1 MSGAEKSPGVE
12 AVAEVRAVGAFVLW
26 LKAAATLIAIAAVVA
41 SYFALLDNARVQAR
55 ARAEENMHSVSVALA
70 QHIERTIEQADQIG
84 RVMRLQYVR
93 GEKFASFARLYKDID
108 PDLYTQFALIDQ
120 TGVSVFSTVPGSKPV
135 DLSDRKHFRVHADGD
150 GRDFLYISE
159 PLVGRVS
166 KKLTLQL
173 SRRVDSLAGKFL
185 GVTVISINPE
195 EFTSVYRRLVGDAG
209 VVGVSGFDGIVRIRV
224 DKNGF
229 TFGQDVSKFSWFG
242 SILASDHGFVEIQSP
257 IDGVRRLLAFQQIPK
272 LSMYVT
278 VQLSFAEI
286 ESKYISA
293 YVSYM
298 PATAALIVLILLLL
312 FFLSVRTQV
321 LNRRLARSNIDLTR
335 SIALAKQ
342 AEESKSQFFA
352 NISHELRTP
361 LHGILGHSQ
370 LLTLETLPE
379 EAMESAESIHQNA
392 KHLLEIVNDVL
403 DLSKAE
409 LGVQLAEMSQV
420 TVRALFD
427 EIVKLHAADAAQRGL
442 ALNLHVDPEVPELV
456 VTDATLL
463 KQILHNLVSNALKFT
478 DKGSVSVRVVVN
490 AAHLLVEV
498 KDTGRGI
505 SVEDQGR
512 VFNSYTQVQQIEIRT
527 IRGTGLGLSLARQL
541 ASLLGGEIGLSSR
554 LGEGSVFWLT
564 LPLRSMEAAISEGKQ

>member
-1 MSGAEKSPGVE
+1 LSGAEKSPGVE

-26 LKAAATLIAIAAVVA
+26 LKAAGTLIAIAAVVA

-55 ARAEENMHSVSVALA
+55 ARAEENMRSVSFALA
-70 QHIERTIEQADQIG
+70 QHIERTIDQADQIG

-93 GEKFASFARLYKDID
+93 GEAFASFARLYKEID
-108 PDLYTQFALIDQ
+108 PDLYTQLALIDQ
-120 TGVSVFSTVPGSKPV
+120 TGFSVFSTVPGSKPV
-135 DLSDRKHFRVHADGD
+135 DLSDRKHFRVHADSD

-195 EFTSVYRRLVGDAG
+195 EFTAVYRRLVGDSG
-209 VVGVSGFDGIVRIRV
+209 VVSLSGFDGITRIRV
-224 DKNGF
+224 DKSGF
-229 TFGQDVSKFSWFG
+229 TFGQNVSGSSWFG
-242 SILASDHGFVEIQSP
+242 SVLASDHGFAEIESP

-298 PATAALIVLILLLL
+298 PATAALIILILLLL
-312 FFLSVRTQV
+312 FFLSVRTQM

-335 SIALAKQ
+335 SVALAKQ
-342 AEESKSQFFA
+342 ANESKAQFFA

-420 TVRALFD
+420 TVRAVFD
-427 EIVKLHAADAAQRGL
+427 EVIKLHAADAAQRGL
-442 ALNLHVDPEVPELV
+442 ALNLRVDPEVPELV
-456 VTDATLL
+456 VTDTTLL

-512 VFNSYTQVQQIEIRT
+512 VFNSYTQVQQFETRT

-554 LGEGSVFWLT
+554 LGEGSIFWLT

>member
-1 MSGAEKSPGVE
+1 MSGAGKSPDVE
-12 AVAEVRAVGAFVLW
+12 AVAEFRAVGAFVLW

-55 ARAEENMHSVSVALA
+55 ARAEENMRSVSFALA
-70 QHIERTIEQADQIG
+70 QHIERTIDQADQIG

-93 GEKFASFARLYKDID
+93 GEAFASFARLYKEID
-108 PDLYTQFALIDQ
+108 PDLYTQLALIDQ
-120 TGVSVFSTVPGSKPV
+120 TGFSVFSTLPGSKPV

-150 GRDFLYISE
+150 GKDFLYISE

-166 KKLTLQL
+166 KKLTLEL
-173 SRRVDSLAGKFL
+173 SRRVDSAAGKFL

-195 EFTSVYRRLVGDAG
+195 EFTSVYRRLVGDSG
-209 VVGVSGFDGIVRIRV
+209 VVALTGFDGITRIRV

-229 TFGQDVSKFSWFG
+229 TFGQDTSKLPWFG
-242 SILASDHGFVEIQSP
+242 SVLASDHGFAEIEGSV
-257 IDGVRRLLAFQQIPK
+257 DGLRRLMAFQQIPK

-286 ESKYISA
+286 ESKYLGG
-293 YVSYM
+293 YVSYL
-298 PATAALIVLILLLL
+298 PATAGLIILILLLL
-312 FFLSVRTQV
+312 FFLSVRMQR
-321 LNRRLARSNIDLTR
+321 LNERLARSNIDLTT
-335 SIALAKQ
+335 SMALAKQ
-342 AEESKSQFFA
+342 AEESKPQFFA

-379 EAMESAESIHQNA
+379 DAMESAESIHQSA
-392 KHLLEIVNDVL
+392 KHLLEIVNQVL

-409 LGVQLAEMSQV
+409 LGEHLAEMSQV
-420 TVRALFD
+420 AVRVVFD
-427 EIVKLHAADAAQRGL
+427 EVVKLHAADAAQRGL
-442 ALNLHVDPEVPELV
+442 ALNLRVDPEVPELV

-512 VFNSYTQVQQIEIRT
+512 VFNSYTQVQQFETRT

-541 ASLLGGEIGLSSR
+541 ASLLGGEIGLSS
-554 LGEGSVFWLT
+554 LAGEGSIFWLT
-564 LPLRSMEAAISEGKQ
+564 LPLRPMEAAISEGK

>member
-1 MSGAEKSPGVE
+1 MSGAGKSPDVE
-12 AVAEVRAVGAFVLW
+12 AVAEFRAVGAFVLW

-41 SYFALLDNARVQAR
+41 SYIALLDNARVQAR
-55 ARAEENMHSVSVALA
+55 ARAEENMRSVSFALA
-70 QHIERTIEQADQIG
+70 QHIERTIDQADQIG

-93 GEKFASFARLYKDID
+93 GEAFASFARLYKEID
-108 PDLYTQFALIDQ
+108 PDLYTQLALIDQ
-120 TGVSVFSTVPGSKPV
+120 TGFSVFSTLPGSKPV

-150 GRDFLYISE
+150 GKDFLYISE

-166 KKLTLQL
+166 KKLTLEL
-173 SRRVDSLAGKFL
+173 SRRVDSAAGKFL

-195 EFTSVYRRLVGDAG
+195 EFTSVYRRLVGDSG
-209 VVGVSGFDGIVRIRV
+209 VVALTGFDGITRIRV

-229 TFGQDVSKFSWFG
+229 TFGQDTSKLPWFG
-242 SILASDHGFVEIQSP
+242 SVLASDHGFAEIEGSV
-257 IDGVRRLLAFQQIPK
+257 DGLRRLMAFQQIPK

-286 ESKYISA
+286 ESKYLGG
-293 YVSYM
+293 YVSYL
-298 PATAALIVLILLLL
+298 PATAGLIILILLLL
-312 FFLSVRTQV
+312 FFLSVRMQR
-321 LNRRLARSNIDLTR
+321 LNERLARSNIDLTT
-335 SIALAKQ
+335 SMALAKQ
-342 AEESKSQFFA
+342 AEESKPQFFA

-370 LLTLETLPE
+370 LLTQETLPE
-379 EAMESAESIHQNA
+379 EAMESAESIHQSA
-392 KHLLEIVNDVL
+392 KHLLEIVNQVL

-409 LGVQLAEMSQV
+409 SGVQLAEMSQV
-420 TVRALFD
+420 TVRAVFD
-427 EIVKLHAADAAQRGL
+427 EVVKLHAADAAQRGL

-478 DKGSVSVRVVVN
+478 DKGLVSVRIVVN

-505 SVEDQGR
+505 SVEDQRR
-512 VFNSYTQVQQIEIRT
+512 VFNSYTQVQQFETRT

-541 ASLLGGEIGLSSR
+541 AALLGGEIGLSSR
-554 LGEGSVFWLT
+554 AGEGSLFWLR

>member
-12 AVAEVRAVGAFVLW
+12 AVDGGRAAGPYVFW
-26 LKAAATLIAIAAVVA
+26 LKTAATLIAIAAVVA

-55 ARAEENMHSVSVALA
+55 ARAEENMRSVSFALA
-70 QHIERTIEQADQIG
+70 QHIERTIDQADQIG

-93 GEKFASFARLYKDID
+93 GEKFASFARLYKEID

-195 EFTSVYRRLVGDAG
+195 EFTSVYRRLVGDSG
-209 VVGVSGFDGIVRIRV
+209 VVTLTGFDGITRIRV

-229 TFGQDVSKFSWFG
+229 TFGQNTSKLPWFG
-242 SILASDHGFVEIQSP
+242 SVLASDHGFAEIEGSV
-257 IDGVRRLLAFQQIPK
+257 DGLRRLMAFQQIPK
-272 LSMYVT
+272 LSLYVT
-278 VQLSFAEI
+278 VQLSFAEM
-286 ESKYISA
+286 ESKYLGG
-293 YVSYM
+293 YVSYV
-298 PATAALIVLILLLL
+298 PATAALIILILLLL

-342 AEESKSQFFA
+342 AEESKTQFFA

-420 TVRALFD
+420 TVRAVFD
-427 EIVKLHAADAAQRGL
+427 EVVKLHAADAAQRGL

-456 VTDATLL
+456 FTDATLL

-512 VFNSYTQVQQIEIRT
+512 VFNSYTQVQQFETRT

-554 LGEGSVFWLT
+554 VGEGSIFWLT
-564 LPLRSMEAAISEGKQ
+564 LPLRSMEAAISEGK

>member
-1 MSGAEKSPGVE
+1 LSGAEKSPGVE

-26 LKAAATLIAIAAVVA
+26 LKAAGTLIAIAAVVA

-55 ARAEENMHSVSVALA
+55 ARAEENMRSVSFALA
-70 QHIERTIEQADQIG
+70 QHIERTIDQADQIG

-93 GEKFASFARLYKDID
+93 GEAFASFARLYKEID
-108 PDLYTQFALIDQ
+108 PDLYTQLALIDQ
-120 TGVSVFSTVPGSKPV
+120 TGFSVFSTVPGSKPV
-135 DLSDRKHFRVHADGD
+135 DLSDRKHFRVHADSD

-195 EFTSVYRRLVGDAG
+195 EFTAVYRRLVGDSG
-209 VVGVSGFDGIVRIRV
+209 VVSLSGFDGITRIRV
-224 DKNGF
+224 DKSGF
-229 TFGQDVSKFSWFG
+229 TFGQNVSGSSWFG
-242 SILASDHGFVEIQSP
+242 SVLASDHGFAEIQSP

-298 PATAALIVLILLLL
+298 PATAALIILILLLL
-312 FFLSVRTQV
+312 FFLSVRTQM

-335 SIALAKQ
+335 SVALAKQ
-342 AEESKSQFFA
+342 ANESKAQFFA

-420 TVRALFD
+420 TVRAVFD
-427 EIVKLHAADAAQRGL
+427 EVIKLHAADAAQRGL
-442 ALNLHVDPEVPELV
+442 ALNLRVDPEVPELV
-456 VTDATLL
+456 VTDTTLL

-512 VFNSYTQVQQIEIRT
+512 VFNSYTQVQQFETRT

-554 LGEGSVFWLT
+554 LGEGSIFWLT

>member
-1 MSGAEKSPGVE
+1 MSGAGKSPDVE
-12 AVAEVRAVGAFVLW
+12 AVAEFRAVGAFVLW

-55 ARAEENMHSVSVALA
+55 ARAEENMRSVSFALA
-70 QHIERTIEQADQIG
+70 QHIERTIDQADQIG

-93 GEKFASFARLYKDID
+93 GEAFASFARLYKEID
-108 PDLYTQFALIDQ
+108 PDLYTQLALIDQ
-120 TGVSVFSTVPGSKPV
+120 TGFSVFSTLPGSKPV

-150 GRDFLYISE
+150 GKDFLYISE

-166 KKLTLQL
+166 KKLTLEL
-173 SRRVDSLAGKFL
+173 SRRVDSAAGKFL

-195 EFTSVYRRLVGDAG
+195 EFTSVYRRLVGDSG
-209 VVGVSGFDGIVRIRV
+209 VVTLTGFDGITRIRV

-229 TFGQDVSKFSWFG
+229 TFGQDTSKLPWFG
-242 SILASDHGFVEIQSP
+242 SVLASDHGFAEIEGSV
-257 IDGVRRLLAFQQIPK
+257 DGLRRLMAFQQIPK

-286 ESKYISA
+286 ESKYLGG
-293 YVSYM
+293 YVSYL
-298 PATAALIVLILLLL
+298 PATAGLIILILLLL
-312 FFLSVRTQV
+312 FFLSVRMQR
-321 LNRRLARSNIDLTR
+321 LNERLARSNIDLTT
-335 SIALAKQ
+335 SMALAKQ
-342 AEESKSQFFA
+342 AEESKPQFFA

-370 LLTLETLPE
+370 LLTQETLPE
-379 EAMESAESIHQNA
+379 EAMESAESIHQSA
-392 KHLLEIVNDVL
+392 KHLLEIVNQVL

-409 LGVQLAEMSQV
+409 SGVQLAEMSQV
-420 TVRALFD
+420 TVRAVFD
-427 EIVKLHAADAAQRGL
+427 EVVKLHAADAAQRGL

-478 DKGSVSVRVVVN
+478 DKGLVSVRIVVN

-505 SVEDQGR
+505 SVEDQRR
-512 VFNSYTQVQQIEIRT
+512 VFNSYTQVQQFETRT

-541 ASLLGGEIGLSSR
+541 AALLGGEIGLSSR
-554 LGEGSVFWLT
+554 AGEGSLFWLR

>member
-26 LKAAATLIAIAAVVA
+26 LKAAGTLIAIAAVVA

-55 ARAEENMHSVSVALA
+55 ARAEENMRSVSFALA
-70 QHIERTIEQADQIG
+70 QHIERTIDQADQIG

-93 GEKFASFARLYKDID
+93 GEAFASFARLYKEID
-108 PDLYTQFALIDQ
+108 PDLYTQLALIDQ
-120 TGVSVFSTVPGSKPV
+120 TGFSVFSTVPGSKPV
-135 DLSDRKHFRVHADGD
+135 DLSDRKHFRVHADSD

-195 EFTSVYRRLVGDAG
+195 EFTAVYRRLVGDSG
-209 VVGVSGFDGIVRIRV
+209 VVSLSGFDGITRIRV
-224 DKNGF
+224 DKSGF
-229 TFGQDVSKFSWFG
+229 TFGQNVSGSSWFG
-242 SILASDHGFVEIQSP
+242 SVLASDHGFAEIQSP

-298 PATAALIVLILLLL
+298 PATAALIILILLLL
-312 FFLSVRTQV
+312 FFLSVRTQM

-335 SIALAKQ
+335 SVALAKQ
-342 AEESKSQFFA
+342 ANESKAQFFA

-420 TVRALFD
+420 TVRAVFD
-427 EIVKLHAADAAQRGL
+427 EVIKLHAADAAQRGL
-442 ALNLHVDPEVPELV
+442 ALNLRVDPEVPELV
-456 VTDATLL
+456 VTDTTLL

-512 VFNSYTQVQQIEIRT
+512 VFNSYTQVQQFETRT

-554 LGEGSVFWLT
+554 LGEGSIFWLT

>member
-1 MSGAEKSPGVE
+1 LSGAEKSPGVE

-26 LKAAATLIAIAAVVA
+26 LKAAGTLIAIAAVVA

-55 ARAEENMHSVSVALA
+55 ARAEENMRSVSFALA
-70 QHIERTIEQADQIG
+70 QHIERTIDQADQIG

-93 GEKFASFARLYKDID
+93 GEAFASFARLYKEID
-108 PDLYTQFALIDQ
+108 PDLYTQLALIDQ
-120 TGVSVFSTVPGSKPV
+120 TGFSVFSTVPGSKPV

-195 EFTSVYRRLVGDAG
+195 EFTAVYRRLVGDSG
-209 VVGVSGFDGIVRIRV
+209 VVSLSGFDGITRIRV
-224 DKNGF
+224 DKSGF
-229 TFGQDVSKFSWFG
+229 TFGQNVSGSSWFG
-242 SILASDHGFVEIQSP
+242 SVLASDHGFAEIQSP

-298 PATAALIVLILLLL
+298 PATAALIILILLLL
-312 FFLSVRTQV
+312 FFLSVRTQM

-335 SIALAKQ
+335 SVALAKQ
-342 AEESKSQFFA
+342 ANESKAQFFA

-420 TVRALFD
+420 TVRAVFD
-427 EIVKLHAADAAQRGL
+427 EVIKLHAADAAQRGL
-442 ALNLHVDPEVPELV
+442 ALNLRVDPEVPELV
-456 VTDATLL
+456 VTDTTLL

-505 SVEDQGR
+505 SLEDQGR
-512 VFNSYTQVQQIEIRT
+512 VFNSYTQVQQFETRT

-554 LGEGSVFWLT
+554 LGEGSIFWLT

>member
-1 MSGAEKSPGVE
+1 MSGAEKSPVVE
-12 AVAEVRAVGAFVLW
+12 AVDLGRTAGTYVLW
-26 LKAAATLIAIAAVVA
+26 LKTAATLIAIAAVLV
-41 SYFALLDNARVQAR
+41 SYFLILDNARVQAR
-55 ARAEENMHSVSVALA
+55 ARAEENMRSVSVALA

-93 GEKFASFARLYKDID
+93 GEKFASFARLYKEID
-108 PDLYTQFALIDQ
+108 PDLYTQFGLIDQ
-120 TGVSVFSTVPGSKPV
+120 TGFLVFSTVPDFKPV

-159 PLVGRVS
+159 PVIGRAS

-173 SRRVDSLAGKFL
+173 SRRVDSAAGKFL

-195 EFTSVYRRLVGDAG
+195 EFTAVYRRLVGDSG
-209 VVGVSGFDGIVRIRV
+209 VVSLSGFDGITRIRV
-224 DKNGF
+224 DKSGF
-229 TFGQDVSKFSWFG
+229 TFGQNVSKLPWFG
-242 SILASDHGFVEIQSP
+242 SILASDHGFAEIESA
-257 IDGVRRLLAFQQIPK
+257 IDGERRLLAFQQIPK

-278 VQLSFAEI
+278 VQLSFAEM
-286 ESKYISA
+286 ESKYLS
-293 YVSYM
+293 SYASYL
-298 PATAALIVLILLLL
+298 PATAALIIMILLLL

-342 AEESKSQFFA
+342 AEESKAQFFA

-370 LLTLETLPE
+370 LLALETLPE
-379 EAMESAESIHQNA
+379 DAMESAQSIHQSA
-392 KHLLEIVNDVL
+392 KHLLEIVNQVL

-409 LGVQLAEMSQV
+409 LGEHLAEMSQV
-420 TVRALFD
+420 AVRVVFD
-427 EIVKLHAADAAQRGL
+427 EVVKLHAADAAQRGL
-442 ALNLHVDPEVPELV
+442 ALNLRVDPEVPELV

-512 VFNSYTQVQQIEIRT
+512 VFNSYTQVQQFETRT

-541 ASLLGGEIGLSSR
+541 ASLLGGEIGLSS
-554 LGEGSVFWLT
+554 LAGEGSIFWLT
-564 LPLRSMEAAISEGKQ
+564 LPLRPMEAAISEGK

>member
-26 LKAAATLIAIAAVVA
+26 LKAAGTLIAIAAVVA

-55 ARAEENMHSVSVALA
+55 ARAEENMRSVSFALA
-70 QHIERTIEQADQIG
+70 QHIERTIDQADQIG

-93 GEKFASFARLYKDID
+93 GEAFASFARLYKEID
-108 PDLYTQFALIDQ
+108 PDLYTQLALIDQ
-120 TGVSVFSTVPGSKPV
+120 TGFSVFSTVPGSKPV
-135 DLSDRKHFRVHADGD
+135 DLSDRKHFRVHADSD

-195 EFTSVYRRLVGDAG
+195 EFTAVYRRLVGDSG
-209 VVGVSGFDGIVRIRV
+209 VVSLSGFDGITRIRV
-224 DKNGF
+224 DKSGF
-229 TFGQDVSKFSWFG
+229 TFGQNVSGSSWFG
-242 SILASDHGFVEIQSP
+242 SVLASDHGFAEIESP

-298 PATAALIVLILLLL
+298 PATAALIILILLLL
-312 FFLSVRTQV
+312 FFLSVRTQM

-335 SIALAKQ
+335 SVALAKQ
-342 AEESKSQFFA
+342 ANESKAQFFA

-420 TVRALFD
+420 TVRAVFD
-427 EIVKLHAADAAQRGL
+427 EVIKLHAADAAQRGL
-442 ALNLHVDPEVPELV
+442 ALNLRVDPEVPELV
-456 VTDATLL
+456 VTDTTLL

-512 VFNSYTQVQQIEIRT
+512 VFNSYTQVQQFETRT

-554 LGEGSVFWLT
+554 LGEGSIFWLT

>member
-1 MSGAEKSPGVE
+1 MSGAGKSPDVE
-12 AVAEVRAVGAFVLW
+12 AVAEFRAVGAFVLW

-55 ARAEENMHSVSVALA
+55 ARAEENMRSVSFALA
-70 QHIERTIEQADQIG
+70 QHIERTIDQADQIG

-93 GEKFASFARLYKDID
+93 GEAFASFARLYKEID
-108 PDLYTQFALIDQ
+108 PDLYTQLALIDQ
-120 TGVSVFSTVPGSKPV
+120 TGFSVFSTLPGSKPV

-150 GRDFLYISE
+150 GKDFLYISE

-166 KKLTLQL
+166 KKLTLEL
-173 SRRVDSLAGKFL
+173 SRRVDSAAGKFL

-195 EFTSVYRRLVGDAG
+195 EFTSVYRRLVGDSG
-209 VVGVSGFDGIVRIRV
+209 VVALTGFDGITRIRV

-229 TFGQDVSKFSWFG
+229 TFGQDTSKLPWFG
-242 SILASDHGFVEIQSP
+242 SVLASDHGFAEIEGSV
-257 IDGVRRLLAFQQIPK
+257 DGLRRLMAFQQIPK

-286 ESKYISA
+286 ESKYLGG
-293 YVSYM
+293 YVSYL
-298 PATAALIVLILLLL
+298 PATAGLIILILLLL
-312 FFLSVRTQV
+312 FFLSVRMQR
-321 LNRRLARSNIDLTR
+321 LNERLARSNIDLTT
-335 SIALAKQ
+335 SMALAKQ
-342 AEESKSQFFA
+342 AEESKPQFFA

-370 LLTLETLPE
+370 LLTQETLPE
-379 EAMESAESIHQNA
+379 EAMESAESIHQSA
-392 KHLLEIVNDVL
+392 KHLLEIVNQVL

-409 LGVQLAEMSQV
+409 LGEHLAEMSQV
-420 TVRALFD
+420 AVRVVFD
-427 EIVKLHAADAAQRGL
+427 EVVKLHAADAAQRGL
-442 ALNLHVDPEVPELV
+442 ALNLRVDPEVPELV

-512 VFNSYTQVQQIEIRT
+512 VFNSYTQVQQFETRT

-541 ASLLGGEIGLSSR
+541 AALLGGEIGLSSR
-554 LGEGSVFWLT
+554 AGEGSLFWLR

>member
-55 ARAEENMHSVSVALA
+55 ARAEENMRSVSVALA

-93 GEKFASFARLYKDID
+93 GEKFASFARLYKEID

-442 ALNLHVDPEVPELV
+442 ALNLRVDPEVPELV

-512 VFNSYTQVQQIEIRT
+512 VFNSYTQVQQLEIRT

-554 LGEGSVFWLT
+554 LGEGSIFWLT

>member
-1 MSGAEKSPGVE
+1 MSGAGKSPDVE
-12 AVAEVRAVGAFVLW
+12 AVAEFRAVGAFVLW

-55 ARAEENMHSVSVALA
+55 ARAEENMRSVSFALA
-70 QHIERTIEQADQIG
+70 QHIERTIDQADQIG

-93 GEKFASFARLYKDID
+93 GEAFASFARLYKEID
-108 PDLYTQFALIDQ
+108 PDLYTQLALIDQ
-120 TGVSVFSTVPGSKPV
+120 TGFSVFSTLPGSKPV

-150 GRDFLYISE
+150 GKDFLYISE

-166 KKLTLQL
+166 KKLTLEL
-173 SRRVDSLAGKFL
+173 SRRVDSAAGKFL

-195 EFTSVYRRLVGDAG
+195 EFTSVYRRLVGDSG
-209 VVGVSGFDGIVRIRV
+209 VVALTGFDGITRIRV

-229 TFGQDVSKFSWFG
+229 TFGQDTSKLPWFG
-242 SILASDHGFVEIQSP
+242 SVLASDHGFAEIEGSV
-257 IDGVRRLLAFQQIPK
+257 DGLRRLMAFQQIPK

-286 ESKYISA
+286 ESKYLGG
-293 YVSYM
+293 YVSYL
-298 PATAALIVLILLLL
+298 PATAGLIILILLLL
-312 FFLSVRTQV
+312 FFLSVRMQR
-321 LNRRLARSNIDLTR
+321 LNERLARSNIDLTT
-335 SIALAKQ
+335 SMALAKQ
-342 AEESKSQFFA
+342 AEESKPQFFA

-370 LLTLETLPE
+370 LLTQETLPE
-379 EAMESAESIHQNA
+379 EAMESAESIHQSA
-392 KHLLEIVNDVL
+392 KHLLEIVNQVL

-409 LGVQLAEMSQV
+409 SGVQLAEMSQV
-420 TVRALFD
+420 TVRAVFD
-427 EIVKLHAADAAQRGL
+427 EVVKLHAADAAQRGL

-478 DKGSVSVRVVVN
+478 DKGLVSVRIVVN

-505 SVEDQGR
+505 SVEDQRR
-512 VFNSYTQVQQIEIRT
+512 VFNSYTQVQQFETRT

-541 ASLLGGEIGLSSR
+541 AALLGGEIGLSSR
-554 LGEGSVFWLT
+554 AGEGSLFWLR

>member
-1 MSGAEKSPGVE
+1 MSGAGKSPDVE
-12 AVAEVRAVGAFVLW
+12 AVAEFRAVGAFVLW

-55 ARAEENMHSVSVALA
+55 ARAEENMRSVSFALA
-70 QHIERTIEQADQIG
+70 QHIERTIDQADQIG

-93 GEKFASFARLYKDID
+93 GEAFASFARLYKEID
-108 PDLYTQFALIDQ
+108 PDLYTQLALIDQ
-120 TGVSVFSTVPGSKPV
+120 TGFSVFSTLPGSKPV

-150 GRDFLYISE
+150 GKDFLYISE

-166 KKLTLQL
+166 KKLTLEL
-173 SRRVDSLAGKFL
+173 SRRVDSAAGKFL

-195 EFTSVYRRLVGDAG
+195 EFTSVYRRLVGDSG
-209 VVGVSGFDGIVRIRV
+209 VVALTGFDGITRIRV

-229 TFGQDVSKFSWFG
+229 TFGQDTSKLPWFG
-242 SILASDHGFVEIQSP
+242 SVLASDHGFAEIEGSV
-257 IDGVRRLLAFQQIPK
+257 DGLRRLMAFQQIPK

-286 ESKYISA
+286 ESKYLGG
-293 YVSYM
+293 YVSYL
-298 PATAALIVLILLLL
+298 PATAGLIILILLLL
-312 FFLSVRTQV
+312 FFLSVRMQR
-321 LNRRLARSNIDLTR
+321 LNERLARSNIDLTT
-335 SIALAKQ
+335 SMALAKQ
-342 AEESKSQFFA
+342 AEESKPQFFA

-379 EAMESAESIHQNA
+379 DAMESAESIHQSA
-392 KHLLEIVNDVL
+392 KHLLEIVNQVL

-409 LGVQLAEMSQV
+409 SGVQLAEMSQV
-420 TVRALFD
+420 TVRAVFD
-427 EIVKLHAADAAQRGL
+427 EVVKLHAADAAQRGL

-512 VFNSYTQVQQIEIRT
+512 VFNSYTQVQQFETRT

-541 ASLLGGEIGLSSR
+541 ASLLGGEIGLSS
-554 LGEGSVFWLT
+554 LAGEGSIFWLT
-564 LPLRSMEAAISEGKQ
+564 LPLRPMEAAISEGK

>member
-1 MSGAEKSPGVE
+1 MSGAGKSPDVE
-12 AVAEVRAVGAFVLW
+12 AVAEFRAVGAFVLW

-55 ARAEENMHSVSVALA
+55 ARAEENMRSVSFALA
-70 QHIERTIEQADQIG
+70 QHIERTIDQADQIG

-93 GEKFASFARLYKDID
+93 GEAFASFARLYKEID
-108 PDLYTQFALIDQ
+108 PDLYTQLALIDQ
-120 TGVSVFSTVPGSKPV
+120 TGFSVFSTLPGSKPV

-150 GRDFLYISE
+150 GKDFLYISE

-166 KKLTLQL
+166 KKLTLEL
-173 SRRVDSLAGKFL
+173 SRRVDSAAGKFL

-195 EFTSVYRRLVGDAG
+195 EFTSVYRRLVGDSG
-209 VVGVSGFDGIVRIRV
+209 VVALTGFDGITRIRV

-229 TFGQDVSKFSWFG
+229 TFGQDTSKLPWFG
-242 SILASDHGFVEIQSP
+242 SVLASDHGFAEIEGSV
-257 IDGVRRLLAFQQIPK
+257 DGLRRLMAFQQIPK

-286 ESKYISA
+286 ESKYLGG
-293 YVSYM
+293 YVSYL
-298 PATAALIVLILLLL
+298 PATAGLIILILLLL
-312 FFLSVRTQV
+312 FFLSVRMQR
-321 LNRRLARSNIDLTR
+321 LNERLARSNIDLTT
-335 SIALAKQ
+335 SMALAKQ
-342 AEESKSQFFA
+342 AEESKPQFFA

-370 LLTLETLPE
+370 LLTQETLPE
-379 EAMESAESIHQNA
+379 EAMESAESIHQSA
-392 KHLLEIVNDVL
+392 KHLLEIVNQVL

-420 TVRALFD
+420 AVRAVFD
-427 EIVKLHAADAAQRGL
+427 EVVKLHAADAAQRGL
-442 ALNLHVDPEVPELV
+442 ALNLRVDPEVPELV

-512 VFNSYTQVQQIEIRT
+512 VFNSYTQVQQFETRT

-541 ASLLGGEIGLSSR
+541 ASLLGGEIGLSS
-554 LGEGSVFWLT
+554 LAGEGSIFWLT
-564 LPLRSMEAAISEGKQ
+564 LPLRPMEAAISEGK

>member
-1 MSGAEKSPGVE
+1 MSGADPPPA
-12 AVAEVRAVGAFVLW
+12 AVTVVRARTFDTYALW
-26 LKAAATLIAIAAVVA
+26 LKAVVTLIAIAAVVA
-41 SYFALLDNARVQAR
+41 SYFVLLDNARVQAR
-55 ARAEENMHSVSVALA
+55 ARAEENMRSVSVALA

-84 RVMRLQYVR
+84 RVLRLQYVR
-93 GEKFASFARLYKDID
+93 GEKFASFARLYKEID
-108 PDLYTQFALIDQ
+108 PDLYTQFGLIDQ
-120 TGVSVFSTVPGSKPV
+120 TGVLVFSTVPDSKRV

-159 PLVGRVS
+159 PVVGRAS

-173 SRRVDSLAGKFL
+173 SRRVDSAAGKFL

-195 EFTSVYRRLVGDAG
+195 EFAAVYRRLIGDSG
-209 VVGVSGFDGIVRIRV
+209 VVSLSGFDGITRIRV
-224 DKNGF
+224 GKDGF
-229 TFGQDVSKFSWFG
+229 TFGQNVSKLPWFG
-242 SILASDHGFVEIQSP
+242 AILASNNGFAEVESP
-257 IDGVRRLLAFQQIPK
+257 IDGMRRLLAFQQIPK
-272 LSMYVT
+272 LSLYVT
-278 VQLSFAEI
+278 VQLSFAAI
-286 ESKYISA
+286 ESKYLGG
-293 YVSYM
+293 YVSYA
-298 PATAALIVLILLLL
+298 PAMAALIIMILLLL
-312 FFLSVRTQV
+312 FFLSARTQV
-321 LNRRLARSNIDLTR
+321 LNRRLANSNIELTR

-370 LLTLETLPE
+370 LLALETLPE
-379 EAMESAESIHQNA
+379 DAMESAESIHQSA

-427 EIVKLHAADAAQRGL
+427 EIIKLHSADAAQRGL
-442 ALNLHVDPEVPELV
+442 ALNLRVDPEVPELV
-456 VTDATLL
+456 VTDDTLL

-498 KDTGRGI
+498 KDTGRGLAL
-505 SVEDQGR
+505 EDQGR
-512 VFNSYTQVQQIEIRT
+512 VFNSYTQVQQFETRS

-554 LGEGSVFWLT
+554 VGEGSIFWLT
-564 LPLRSMEAAISEGKQ
+564 LPLRSMEAVISEGRQ